1 MSSRQ
6 TKRALA
12 KDRDLLLQQAAATVE
27 EGEEEEE
34 EEEVESQPK
43 RGGFVNP
50 FDLVRGPLC
59 LLQACAA
66 ASIQLILVSAGKA
79 NELN

>member
-12 KDRDLLLQQAAATVE
+12 KDRDLLLQAAAATVE
-27 EGEEEEE
+27 EEEEEE

-59 LLQACAA
+59 LCSRAE
-66 ASIQLILVSAGKA
+66 LIGSSTGKA
-79 NELN
+79 NEF

>member
-27 EGEEEEE
+27 EEEEDEEE

-59 LLQACAA
+59 LCAA
-66 ASIQLILVSAGKA
+66 GLSCRIDLIDFRQHRQS
-79 NELN
+79 

>member
-27 EGEEEEE
+27 EEEEEE

-50 FDLVRGPLC
+50 FDLVRSPLC
-59 LLQACAA
+59 LCC
-66 ASIQLILVSAGKA
+66 SIDLIDFRQHRQS
-79 NELN
+79 

>member
-12 KDRDLLLQQAAATVE
+12 KDRDLLLQQAAATV
-27 EGEEEEE
+27 EEEEE

-59 LLQACAA
+59 LCAA
-66 ASIQLILVSAGKA
+66 GLSCRIDLIDFRQHRQS
-79 NELN
+79 